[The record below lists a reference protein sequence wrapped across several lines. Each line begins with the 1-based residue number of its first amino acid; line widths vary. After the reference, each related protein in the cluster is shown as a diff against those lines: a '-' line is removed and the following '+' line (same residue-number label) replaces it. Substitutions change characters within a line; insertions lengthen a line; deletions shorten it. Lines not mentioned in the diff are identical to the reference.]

1 MGNICC
7 IFFKNDDIITKCP
20 IKIDT
25 LLYEYPNEYLNE
37 IPIGIPL
44 LTKENNYYNQLY
56 NNRVSVNDEFLDG
69 IILSEL
75 LDKTIANI
83 NTLLFSAISCLCF
96 NKNIIKKYATN
107 DIKAE

>member
-25 LLYEYPNEYLNE
+25 LLYEYPNEYFNE

-56 NNRVSVNDEFLDG
+56 YNKLYYNKVSVNDEFLHG

-75 LDKTIANI
+75 LD
-83 NTLLFSAISCLCF
+83 
-96 NKNIIKKYATN
+96 N
-107 DIKAE
+107 DCYFI